1 MSLRR
6 CHRAGYNCCV
16 WTKIDHRSRPFRPSS
31 RRKRS
36 VAGLLAQDLN
46 TIATSVA
53 ATYVAAKVITKG
65 SNQDPPPR
73 EADPPS

>member
-1 MSLRR
+1 MDE
-6 CHRAGYNCCV
+6 N
-16 WTKIDHRSRPFRPSS
+16 RSQEQAVPAEQPQEAQ
-31 RRKRS
+31 RS

-65 SNQDPPPR
+65 SNQDPPPP